1 MSNQNDNKFK
11 PPVVTFANNP
21 VLNEPASQKAGRPIF
36 DDMEVCEIRFPGDTK
51 CWAVF
56 PAHEA
61 EPNATREGGYV
72 VTYAEH
78 YNAQYLQFK
87 NQSQQTVA
95 GTPLSEAPF
104 LTEAKRREL
113 RALNIHTVEALAAL
127 DGAHLKTLG
136 MGGREWKNQAQAYLD
151 RAGSSASVTGMAA
164 EIERLKER
172 LAIAEASAA
181 GRTPAPAAAA
191 ASAGD
196 EGGTEKSLEECSDDE
211 LRSFIAAQ
219 GGKAAHNAGRA
230 KLIEIATKLATADEE
245 SEAA

>member
-11 PPVVTFANNP
+11 PPVVTFTNNP

-72 VTYAEH
+72 ITYAEH

-151 RAGSSASVTGMAA
+151 RAGSSADVTGMAA
-164 EIERLKER
+164 KIALLEER
-172 LAIAEASAA
+172 LAIAEATAA
-181 GRTPAPAAAA
+181 GVKRATPAPAA
-191 ASAGD
+191 AGD

-211 LRSFIAAQ
+211 LRSFITAQ